1 MKKIIA
7 RIISVPLKFYF
18 QLRYFGK
25 VKFGKNVFVNHR
37 FSFSGKGRLVI
48 GDGCNLWAHQEYNQ
62 FQTFAQDAVIR
73 IGEGCR
79 LNGTTIQSKK
89 SVTIG
94 KNCLIGS
101 AMLIDT
107 DFHSIDYRHRNDAE
121 FVNSKPIVVGD
132 DVWIAGQ
139 AAVLKGVTIGDKSV
153 VGFRAVVTKDV
164 PEKVVVAGNPAVV
177 VKNVE

>member
-1 MKKIIA
+1 MKKVVA
-7 RIISVPLKFYF
+7 RIISVFLKSYF
-18 QLRYFGK
+18 QLRYFGR
-25 VKFGKNVFVNHR
+25 VKFGKNIFVNHR
-37 FSFSGKGRLVI
+37 FRFRGKGKLII
-48 GDGCNLWAHQEYNQ
+48 GDNCNLWAHKECNE
-62 FQTFAQDAVIR
+62 FLTFDKNAVIR

-79 LNGTTIQSKK
+79 INGATIQSKK

-94 KNCLIGS
+94 KNCLVGS

-107 DFHSIDYRHRNDAE
+107 DFHSTDYRHRNDAE
-121 FVNSKPIVVGD
+121 FVKSKPIVVGD
-132 DVWIAGQ
+132 DVWIGGQ

-177 VKNVE
+177 VKNIE